1 MTNRIGG
8 DYSADALEAF
18 RSAYASQ
25 MNTPE
30 DQDTDSRMGLPGSEI
45 SNTSPWIAHTGL
57 WKYPSGK
64 GVDEDLQKPFSPDS
78 FITQSDDDDDE
89 LSEEEF
95 DAYLNALSIEELQEL
110 AAELGIEDEA
120 SEVYEGMSDEE
131 IENLIA
137 EINDSEEG

>member
-1 MTNRIGG
+1 
-8 DYSADALEAF
+8 
-18 RSAYASQ
+18 